1 MANDTPKIEIGAL
14 LNFAKAK
21 QEIKTQLDTLVK
33 DFQEQAKV
41 EMKVDFSEKDAKILF
56 NQFEK
61 DATKSA
67 QTIKKQLQ
75 DATTLN
81 LNKNKFGTQLDA
93 WVASNTKA
101 IPKLGSK
108 IEEIKA
114 QIQSADKVQ
123 LGNLQKEFQT
133 VNKQAEALGIRGKTL
148 GQQLRS
154 DLGNFATFLFGGGLI
169 IGSINTVKSMI
180 SSVTELNTSMVELRK
195 VTDLSEASYEKFYTQ
210 ANQTAKSLGATT
222 KSVIDAT
229 ATWAQ
234 MGYSIQDAAELAKDS
249 EIFSNISENM
259 NVEDATSTLISSIKA
274 FGLDANDVLEGV
286 VSKINEVGNRFAV
299 TNSDVAD
306 VLKRSAS
313 AMADAN
319 NTMEQTIALG
329 TAAVEITRDSESA
342 GTALKTNN
350 CLYVQKCA

>member
-169 IGSINTVKSMI
+169 IGGINSIKTMI
-180 SSVTELNTSMVELRK
+180 SNVIELDSAVTDLKK
-195 VTDLSEASYEKFYTQ
+195 VTDETDATYEKF
-210 ANQTAKSLGATT
+210 L
-222 KSVIDAT
+222 
-229 ATWAQ
+229 
-234 MGYSIQDAAELAKDS
+234 
-249 EIFSNISENM
+249 
-259 NVEDATSTLISSIKA
+259 
-274 FGLDANDVLEGV
+274 
-286 VSKINEVGNRFAV
+286 
-299 TNSDVAD
+299 TNS
-306 VLKRSAS
+306 S
-313 AMADAN
+313 N
-319 NTMEQTIALG
+319 NAIKLG
-329 TAAVEITRDSESA
+329 TSVKDLVSS
-342 GTALKTNN
+342 TADFAKLGLTK
-350 CLYVQKCA
+350 